1 MIDIKC
7 DKVGDDE
14 TNVLEGTRSLTKNIS
29 FTPFMDRKRLM
40 RPRWL
45 AKFLRR
51 KRNSSWSDF
60 MSSTRSW
67 ERDFLK
73 RPARMQARRWS
84 IRCCGVLGL
93 GVGAVDTVGV
103 PL

>member
-1 MIDIKC
+1 
-7 DKVGDDE
+7 
-14 TNVLEGTRSLTKNIS
+14 
-29 FTPFMDRKRLM
+29 
-40 RPRWL
+40 
-45 AKFLRR
+45 
-51 KRNSSWSDF
+51 